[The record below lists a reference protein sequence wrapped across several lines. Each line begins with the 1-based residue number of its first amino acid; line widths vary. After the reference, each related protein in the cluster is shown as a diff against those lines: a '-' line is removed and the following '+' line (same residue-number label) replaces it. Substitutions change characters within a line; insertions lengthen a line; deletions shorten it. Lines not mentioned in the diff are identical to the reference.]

1 METRTISLAPTRK
14 QLATTL
20 IMGANEVVRRAQQI
34 ADIDAGSDER
44 ENRLQL
50 RAVRAERERDVGVR
64 ERDSALREGDQLAL
78 ALRKVEGERDSAL
91 RDGDR
96 LTLQLKKAERER
108 DEALQAANQEKER
121 RRVAERRLEATSKE
135 LEATSKE
142 LETVKR
148 NPQHVP
154 VPDVDELARQ
164 TAMVTLLETSLIS
177 RAAEALRRRATKKAL
192 VGVAAREQVFRAVT
206 SGQQQ
211 FCRCFQVAQETL
223 TTSTPLP
230 DISTV
235 PGLEA
240 QVKRVLRAL
249 AVSQSVSLDSGTA
262 GEYEVVEEVDW
273 DLVER
278 ALRAGM
284 SNPADYRVLE
294 DSLCVDAHLTAQSR
308 VAAGWRIAQDL
319 PLALSQVVTAPPV
332 ARIETVTT
340 EPATGSSKD
349 ACPPADAQ

>member
-34 ADIDAGSDER
+34 ADMDAGSDER
-44 ENRLQL
+44 ENRMQQ
-50 RAVRAERERDVGVR
+50 RVVRAERERDVGVR
-64 ERDSALREGDQLAL
+64 ERDTALREGDRLALTIKKVEGERDLALREGDQ
-78 ALRKVEGERDSAL
+78 
-91 RDGDR
+91 

-108 DEALQAANQEKER
+108 DEALQAATREKER
-121 RRVAERRLEATSKE
+121 RRVVERRLETA
-135 LEATSKE
+135 SKE
-142 LETVKR
+142 LETMKR
-148 NPQHVP
+148 TTQHVP
-154 VPDVDELARQ
+154 VPEVDELAQQ